1 MAGDSE
7 AKNRRVAEKLIEG
20 INRRKLDD
28 FWDQFDDRL
37 LMEYPQS
44 GERIVGKENL
54 RKVYAAFPNLPSIQV
69 RRLRAGGDL
78 VIVEASSDYGGGRV
92 YQSVFIYELRDGK
105 VMRETAYWAEPF
117 QAPEWRSAWVEKTRA
132 QTET

>member
-1 MAGDSE
+1 
-7 AKNRRVAEKLIEG
+7 VVEKLIGG

-54 RKVYAAFPNLPSIQV
+54 RKVYSAFSNLPSIQV
-69 RRLRAGGDL
+69 RRLRACGDL
-78 VIVEASSDYGGGRV
+78 VVVEANADYGGGQV
-92 YQSVFIYELRDGK
+92 YQGVFIYELRDGR
-105 VMRETAYWAEPF
+105 VVRETAYWAEPF
-117 QAPEWRSAWVEKTRA
+117 QAPEWRSAWVEHTRA
-132 QTET
+132 QTGT